1 MRQGAETMNR
11 KRILIAEDEA
21 KMRRLLELNLR
32 GQYDLDLVSNGQEAV
47 DLIKAKSIDLVLT
60 DMKMPVKDGLSLLHD
75 VRKIKPNIPVI
86 LVTAY
91 GSVESAVKAM
101 KEGAY
106 DYIVKPLKMDEIE
119 MVIEKALNH
128 VDLVRENR
136 YLRAELKR
144 SFSLDQ
150 IVTVNPKLLEILDLV
165 RQVADSRATVL
176 LEGESGTGKE
186 LVARAL
192 HFNSQRSSGP
202 FVVVNCSAIPRDLL
216 ESELFGYEKGA
227 FTGASRMKIGS
238 FEMANGGTLFLDE
251 IGEMPKELQAKI
263 LRAMEGYRFM
273 RVGGVEGIDVDTR
286 VVTATNRSLKEAVR
300 TGVFR
305 EDLYYRLNVLTLRLP
320 PLRERKEDIPLL
332 VRHFLYKHQNES
344 KGRPLV
350 ISEKA
355 LSVLRRFDWPGNV
368 RELENC
374 IVQAVVLAKSDVIQ
388 PDDVMPETQEKSL
401 VSPAG
406 DEAQTWE
413 ELKAAKR
420 VARENVTETLERAF
434 VEEGLRRN
442 RGNVSRSSLDMGIDR
457 RQLQNMIRKYGIDP
471 REYH

>member
-1 MRQGAETMNR
+1 
-11 KRILIAEDEA
+11 
-21 KMRRLLELNLR
+21 
-32 GQYDLDLVSNGQEAV
+32 
-47 DLIKAKSIDLVLT
+47 
-60 DMKMPVKDGLSLLHD
+60 
-75 VRKIKPNIPVI
+75 
-86 LVTAY
+86 
-91 GSVESAVKAM
+91 
-101 KEGAY
+101 
-106 DYIVKPLKMDEIE
+106 MDEIE

-128 VDLVRENR
+128 ADLVRENR

-144 SFSLDQ
+144 SFGLDQ

-165 RQVADSRATVL
+165 RQIADSRATVL

-286 VVTATNRSLKEAVR
+286 VVTATNRSLKEAVKA
-300 TGVFR
+300 GLFR

-332 VRHFLYKHQNES
+332 VRHFLHKHQDES
-344 KGRPLV
+344 KGRSLV
-350 ISEKA
+350 VSEEA
-355 LSVLRRFDWPGNV
+355 LSLLRRCDWPGNV

-374 IVQAVVLAKSDVIQ
+374 IVRAVVLAKSDVIQ

>member
-1 MRQGAETMNR
+1 MAMNKR
-11 KRILIAEDEA
+11 RILIAEDEA
-21 KMRRLLELNLR
+21 KMRRVLELNLQGR
-32 GQYDLDLVSNGQEAV
+32 YDLDLVGNGQEALE
-47 DLIKAKSIDLVLT
+47 LIQVKPVDLVLT
-60 DMKMPVKDGLSLLHD
+60 DMKMPVKDGISLLHD
-75 VRKIKPNIPVI
+75 VKRIKPNLPVI

-119 MVIEKALNH
+119 IVIEKALNH
-128 VDLVRENR
+128 ADLAEENR
-136 YLRAELKR
+136 YLKAELKR
-144 SFSLDQ
+144 SFGFDQ

-165 RQVADSRATVL
+165 RQIADSKATVL

-192 HFNSQRSSGP
+192 HFGGQRSSGP
-202 FVVVNCSAIPRDLL
+202 FVVVNCSAIPRELL

-263 LRAMEGYRFM
+263 LRALEGHDFM
-273 RVGGVEGIDVDTR
+273 RVGGVESIEVDTR
-286 VVTATNRSLKEAVR
+286 VVTATNRSLKEAVKAG
-300 TGVFR
+300 TFR
-305 EDLYYRLNVLTLRLP
+305 EDLYYRFNVLTLRLP

-332 VRHFLYKHQNES
+332 VRHFLHKHQDES
-344 KGRPLV
+344 KGKPLDL
-350 ISEKA
+350 SEEA
-355 LSVLRRFDWPGNV
+355 LSALQCYDWPGNV

-374 IVQAVVLAKSDVIQ
+374 IVRAMVLTKSDMIQ
-388 PDDVMPETQEKSL
+388 PDDLMPEMRENGISL
-401 VSPAG
+401 PRG
-406 DEAQTWE
+406 DVQTWE
-413 ELKAAKR
+413 ELKTAKR
-420 VARENVTETLERAF
+420 FARDRMTEKLEQAF

-442 RGNVSRSSLDMGIDR
+442 RGNVSRSALEMGIDR

-471 REYH
+471 RDYH

>member
-1 MRQGAETMNR
+1 MSQGTEMMNR

-32 GQYDLDLVSNGQEAV
+32 GRYDLDLVSNGQEAV
-47 DLIKAKSIDLVLT
+47 GLIQAKSIDLVLT
-60 DMKMPVKDGLSLLHD
+60 DMKMPIKDGISLLHD
-75 VRKIKPNIPVI
+75 VRRIKPNLPVI

-101 KEGAY
+101 REGAY

-128 VDLVRENR
+128 ADLARENR

-144 SFSLDQ
+144 SFGLDQ

-165 RQVADSRATVL
+165 RQIADSRATVL

-192 HFNSQRSSGP
+192 HFSSQRSSGP
-202 FVVVNCSAIPRDLL
+202 FVVVNCSAIPRELL

-251 IGEMPKELQAKI
+251 IGEMPKEPQAKI
-263 LRAMEGYRFM
+263 LRALEGYRFM
-273 RVGGVEGIDVDTR
+273 RVGGVESIDVDTR
-286 VVTATNRSLKEAVR
+286 VVTATNRSLKEAVKA
-300 TGVFR
+300 GLFR

-332 VRHFLYKHQNES
+332 VRHFLHKHQDES

-350 ISEKA
+350 VSEEA
-355 LSVLRRFDWPGNV
+355 LSLLRRCDWPGNV

-374 IVQAVVLAKSDVIQ
+374 IVRAVVLAKSDVIQ
-388 PDDVMPETQEKSL
+388 PDDVMSETQESM
-401 VSPAG
+401 VSHAR
-406 DEAQTWE
+406 DESQTWE

-442 RGNVSRSSLDMGIDR
+442 RGNVSRSSLEMGIDR

-471 REYH
+471 QDYH